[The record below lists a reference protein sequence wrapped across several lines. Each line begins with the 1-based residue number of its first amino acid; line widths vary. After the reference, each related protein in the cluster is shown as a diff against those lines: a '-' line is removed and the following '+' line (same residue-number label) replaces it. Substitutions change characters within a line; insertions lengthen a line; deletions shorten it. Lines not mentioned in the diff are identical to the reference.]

1 MRQRDFRPEI
11 DSIISVGS
19 LRLNLVAVPL
29 DLGQESLAVLV
40 DAPGKTPPRP
50 FRSNSD
56 TFKLWT
62 RGDGERLRRG
72 GGDTRREV
80 D

>member
-1 MRQRDFRPEI
+1 
-11 DSIISVGS
+11 
-19 LRLNLVAVPL
+19 VPL
-29 DLGQESLAVLV
+29 DVHLESLAVLV
-40 DAPGKTPPRP
+40 DAPDKTPPQP
-50 FRSNSD
+50 FRSNSA

-72 GGDTRREV
+72 GGDTRREL